1 MITSAKIQLFFDMR
15 KFFKPFCAISNAK
28 TSGFLQ
34 IQSFQSFF
42 EHGLNG
48 LFDTRLFIRF
58 IRKIRVRFK
67 KVLYVLSVLFR
78 LHIRIIRYIRGRL
91 IFLNTD

>member
-1 MITSAKIQLFFDMR
+1 MITSAKIQLLFDMR

-48 LFDTRLFIRF
+48 FCF
-58 IRKIRVRFK
+58 
-67 KVLYVLSVLFR
+67 
-78 LHIRIIRYIRGRL
+78 
-91 IFLNTD
+91 

>member
-1 MITSAKIQLFFDMR
+1 MITSAKIQLLSDMR

-67 KVLYVLSVLFR
+67 KVLHVLSVLFYTKN
-78 LHIRIIRYIRGRL
+78 LHKGGWLLRV
-91 IFLNTD
+91 NQ

>member
-1 MITSAKIQLFFDMR
+1 MR
-15 KFFKPFCAISNAK
+15 KFFKPFCAITNAK

-34 IQSFQSFF
+34 IQSFQSFL